1 MMPVPAPFHDSQSA
15 ETPVAIV
22 RLLAR
27 EDMLWDRPIFKAPPL
42 RVNPPVADLA
52 ELMRAVRKPEAL
64 GL

>member
-1 MMPVPAPFHDSQSA
+1 MMPFPTPFNDSQPA
-15 ETPVAIV
+15 EPVAIV
-22 RLLAR
+22 RLVAR

-52 ELMRAVRKPEAL
+52 ELVRAVRKPEAL